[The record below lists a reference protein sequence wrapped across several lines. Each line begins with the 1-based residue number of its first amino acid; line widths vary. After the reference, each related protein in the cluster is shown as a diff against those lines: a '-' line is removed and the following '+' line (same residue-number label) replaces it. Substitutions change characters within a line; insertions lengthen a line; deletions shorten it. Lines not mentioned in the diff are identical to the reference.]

1 LSLAEHSVRFDC
13 LESRIARIEKR
24 FNEKRFNL
32 TDALI

>member
-24 FNEKRFNL
+24 FNL